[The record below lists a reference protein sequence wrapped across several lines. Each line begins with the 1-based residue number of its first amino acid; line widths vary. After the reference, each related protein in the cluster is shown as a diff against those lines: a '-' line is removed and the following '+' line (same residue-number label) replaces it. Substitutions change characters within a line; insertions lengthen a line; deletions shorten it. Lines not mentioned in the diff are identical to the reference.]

1 VPRARKPEVAV
12 RKTFERAC
20 ILYEELAAT
29 LTGII
34 AELREASATRAL
46 SRAELDVVKAHQ
58 KTVLLVLDFEAQ
70 LLKRRLGAA
79 SEPGKPLDLDAARTE
94 IAGRMARLAAGA

>member
-1 VPRARKPEVAV
+1 MPRARKPEVAV

-20 ILYEELAAT
+20 ILYEELAT
-29 LTGII
+29 SLTQII
-34 AELREASATRAL
+34 AELREASEARAL
-46 SRAELDVVKAHQ
+46 TRMELDVVKAHQ

-79 SEPGKPLDLDAARTE
+79 SEPGKPLDLEAARAE
-94 IAGRMARLAAGA
+94 IAGRMARLAAGT